1 MRCIQEAIISAAKTN
16 NGRRRVCPLVD
27 PAAFAIDVSLTDSN
41 FSFPTRHK
49 SGYLQ
54 VNETHTN
61 WGEFFGVVLWLW
73 VFYRARQD
81 LPVVL
86 GYRHPW
92 EHGDDHH
99 GDHEEH
105 HHSKP
110 DKHTIEEKWDKFSVK
125 AMKLSEDDDDDED
138 EEDEEE

>member
-1 MRCIQEAIISAAKTN
+1 
-16 NGRRRVCPLVD
+16 LLD
-27 PAAFAIDVSLTDSN
+27 PAALQSIIHSRIPMIS
-41 FSFPTRHK
+41 RCER
-49 SGYLQ
+49 GYLQ
-54 VNETHTN
+54 VSEKHKN
-61 WGEFFGVVLWLW
+61 WGEFFGVVIWLW

-105 HHSKP
+105 HASTP
-110 DKHTIEEKWDKFSVK
+110 DPHTIEEKWDKFSVK
-125 AMKLSEDDDDDED
+125 AMKLSEDDDDD
-138 EEDEEE
+138 DEEE